1 MSLSKHCYHVY
12 SNTAFV
18 SYLASYITCLYLQAG
33 FNVKPN
39 EDTPLSELLQ
49 LSLEKHLDELSLI
62 SSQASKEYA
71 LEKVGQS

>member
-1 MSLSKHCYHVY
+1 MH
-12 SNTAFV
+12 
-18 SYLASYITCLYLQAG
+18 LQAG

-71 LEKVGQS
+71 LEKVGQCEQNIERIIDSCKL